1 MQGFTK
7 VPYIHAGFPKID
19 AVGKFRANVVNELD
33 QQQVV
38 LNREVKDMK
47 AYIGKSNIQTPSN
60 SLRVKKNN
68 KSPLKFEAYLDKSG
82 YTKLTDN
89 IIKEIKRKIEIAM
102 EEALVIASVN
112 TTDEIVNMR
121 RAFKGEYNPS
131 ERTSGDLYDKVGN
144 SLWYGRK
151 QSAGANQFIS
161 FNAGSYDV
169 GQSHEQEPTGVIG
182 SRGANLTE
190 LTAEGTGSF
199 RINSHPL
206 GGTKRLVNHL
216 KNARGG

>member
-1 MQGFTK
+1 MKGFTK

-19 AVGKFRANVVNELD
+19 AVGKFRANVVNQLD

-47 AYIGKSNIQTPSN
+47 AYIGKSNIQTPTN

-82 YTKLTDN
+82 YKKLTDN
-89 IIKEIKRKIEIAM
+89 INKEIKIKMEMAM
-102 EEALVIASVN
+102 EEALVIASAN
-112 TTDEIVNMR
+112 TTDEIINMR
-121 RAFKGEYNPS
+121 RAFKGEYSPN
-131 ERTSGDLYDKVGN
+131 EATSGDLYDVVGN

-151 QSAGANQFIS
+151 QSKGANQFIS

-206 GGTKRLVNHL
+206 SGTKRLVNHL
-216 KNARGG
+216 KNERGG

>member
-1 MQGFTK
+1 MKGFTK
-7 VPYIHAGFPKID
+7 VPYIHAGFPRID
-19 AVGKFRANVVNELD
+19 AVGKFRANVVNELNE
-33 QQQVV
+33 QQVV

-47 AYIGKSNIQTPSN
+47 AYIGKSNIRTPTN
-60 SLRVKKNN
+60 SLRVNQN
-68 KSPLKFEAYLDKSG
+68 TKSPLKFNAYLDKSG
-82 YTKLTDN
+82 YSELTKSIN
-89 IIKEIKRKIEIAM
+89 KEIKIKMETAM

-112 TTDEIVNMR
+112 TTDEIISMR
-121 RAFKGEYNPS
+121 RAFKGEYSPS
-131 ERTSGDLYDKVGN
+131 ERTSGDLYDVVGN

-151 QSAGANQFIS
+151 QSKSANQFIS

-169 GQSHEQEPTGVIG
+169 GQPHEQEPTGVIG

>member
-1 MQGFTK
+1 MKGFTK
-7 VPYIHAGFPKID
+7 VPYIHAGFPRID

-47 AYIGKSNIQTPSN
+47 AYIGKSNIQTPTN
-60 SLRVKKNN
+60 SLNVKKNT

-89 IIKEIKRKIEIAM
+89 IIKEIKRKIEMVM
-102 EEALVIASVN
+102 EDALVVASVN

-121 RAFKGEYNPS
+121 RAFKGEYNSS

-169 GQSHEQEPTGVIG
+169 GQPHEQEPTGVIG

>member
-1 MQGFTK
+1 MKGFTK
-7 VPYIHAGFPKID
+7 VPYIHAGFPRID
-19 AVGKFRANVVNELD
+19 AVGKFRANVVNQLNE
-33 QQQVV
+33 QQAV
-38 LNREVKDMK
+38 LNKEVKDMK
-47 AYIGKSNIQTPSN
+47 AYLGKHSIRTPT
-60 SLRVKKNN
+60 N
-68 KSPLKFEAYLDKSG
+68 KLKVSRTNGPLKFEAYLDKSG
-82 YTKLTDN
+82 YKSAFRFIN
-89 IIKEIKRKIEIAM
+89 KQIKIKMEMAM

-112 TTDEIVNMR
+112 TTDEIISMR
-121 RAFKGEYNPS
+121 RAFKGEYSPS
-131 ERTSGDLYDKVGN
+131 ERTSGDLYDVVGN

-151 QSAGANQFIS
+151 QSKGANQFIS

-169 GQSHEQEPTGVIG
+169 GQPHEQEPTGVIG

-199 RINSHPL
+199 KINSHPL

>member
-1 MQGFTK
+1 MKGFTK
-7 VPYIHAGFPKID
+7 VPYIHAGFPRID
-19 AVGKFRANVVNELD
+19 AVGKFRANVVNQLNE
-33 QQQVV
+33 QQAV
-38 LNREVKDMK
+38 LNKEVKDMK
-47 AYIGKSNIQTPSN
+47 AYLGKHSIRTPT
-60 SLRVKKNN
+60 N
-68 KSPLKFEAYLDKSG
+68 KLKVSRTNGPLKFEAYLDKSG
-82 YTKLTDN
+82 YKSAFRFIN
-89 IIKEIKRKIEIAM
+89 KQIKIKMQMAM

-112 TTDEIVNMR
+112 TTDEIISMR
-121 RAFKGEYNPS
+121 RAFKGEYSPS
-131 ERTSGDLYDKVGN
+131 ERASGDLYDVVGN

-151 QSAGANQFIS
+151 QSKAANQFIS

-169 GQSHEQEPTGVIG
+169 GQPHEQEPTGVIG

>member
-1 MQGFTK
+1 MKGFTK
-7 VPYIHAGFPKID
+7 VPYIHAGFPRID
-19 AVGKFRANVVNELD
+19 AIGKFRANVVNELNE
-33 QQQVV
+33 QQAV

-60 SLRVKKNN
+60 SLRVNN
-68 KSPLKFEAYLDKSG
+68 DTESPLKFEAYLDKSG
-82 YTKLTDN
+82 YGKLIKSIN
-89 IIKEIKRKIEIAM
+89 KEIKIKMQMAM

-121 RAFKGEYNPS
+121 RAFKGEYSPS
-131 ERTSGDLYDKVGN
+131 EATSGDLYDKVGN

-151 QSAGANQFIS
+151 QSKGANQFIS

-169 GQSHEQEPTGVIG
+169 GQPHEQEPTGVIG
-182 SRGANLTE
+182 ERGANLTKI
-190 LTAEGTGSF
+190 TAEGTGSF
-199 RINSHPL
+199 RMKTHPL

-216 KNARGG
+216 KNGRGN

>member
-1 MQGFTK
+1 MKGFTK
-7 VPYIHAGFPKID
+7 VPYIHAGFPRID
-19 AVGKFRANVVNELD
+19 AVGKFRANVVNQLNE
-33 QQQVV
+33 QQAV
-38 LNREVKDMK
+38 LNKEVKDMK
-47 AYIGKSNIQTPSN
+47 AYLGKHSIRTPT
-60 SLRVKKNN
+60 N
-68 KSPLKFEAYLDKSG
+68 KLKVSRTNGPLKFEAYLDKSG
-82 YTKLTDN
+82 YKSAFRFIN
-89 IIKEIKRKIEIAM
+89 KEIKIKMEMAM

-112 TTDEIVNMR
+112 TTDEIISMR
-121 RAFKGEYNPS
+121 RAFKGEYSPS
-131 ERTSGDLYDKVGN
+131 ERTSGDLYDVVGN

-151 QSAGANQFIS
+151 QSKGANQFIS

-169 GQSHEQEPTGVIG
+169 GQPHEQEPTGVIG

-199 RINSHPL
+199 KINSHPL

>member
-1 MQGFTK
+1 MKGFTK
-7 VPYIHAGFPKID
+7 VPYIHAGFPRID
-19 AVGKFRANVVNELD
+19 AVGKFRANVVNQLNE
-33 QQQVV
+33 QQAV
-38 LNREVKDMK
+38 LNKEVKDMK
-47 AYIGKSNIQTPSN
+47 AYLGKHSIRTPT
-60 SLRVKKNN
+60 N
-68 KSPLKFEAYLDKSG
+68 KLKVSRTNGPLKFEAYLDKSG
-82 YTKLTDN
+82 YKSAFRFIN
-89 IIKEIKRKIEIAM
+89 KQIKIKMQMAM

-112 TTDEIVNMR
+112 TTDEIISMR
-121 RAFKGEYNPS
+121 RAFKGEYSPS
-131 ERTSGDLYDKVGN
+131 ERASGDLYDVVGN

-151 QSAGANQFIS
+151 QSKGANQFIS

-169 GQSHEQEPTGVIG
+169 GQPHEQEPTGVIG

>member
-7 VPYIHAGFPKID
+7 VPYIHAGFPRID
-19 AVGKFRANVVNELD
+19 AVGKFRANVVNELNE
-33 QQQVV
+33 QQAV
-38 LNREVKDMK
+38 LNKEVKDMK
-47 AYIGKSNIQTPSN
+47 AYIGKSNIQTPTN
-60 SLRVKKNN
+60 SLRVKRNTR
-68 KSPLKFEAYLDKSG
+68 SPLTFDAYLDKSG
-82 YTKLTDN
+82 YGKLIKN
-89 IIKEIKRKIEIAM
+89 INKQIKIKMKEAM
-102 EEALVIASVN
+102 NDALLTASVK
-112 TTDEIVNMR
+112 TTNEIITMS
-121 RAFKGEYNPS
+121 RAFKGKYSPS
-131 ERTSGDLYDKVGN
+131 ERTSGDLYDVVGN

-151 QSAGANQFIS
+151 QGKGANQFIS
-161 FNAGSYDV
+161 FNAGSYAD
-169 GQSHEQEPTGVIG
+169 GQSFEQEPTGVLG

>member
-1 MQGFTK
+1 MKGFTK
-7 VPYIHAGFPKID
+7 VPYIHAGFPRID
-19 AVGKFRANVVNELD
+19 AVGKFRENVVNELNE
-33 QQQVV
+33 QQAV

-47 AYIGKSNIQTPSN
+47 AYLGKHSIRTPT
-60 SLRVKKNN
+60 N
-68 KSPLKFEAYLDKSG
+68 KLKVSRTNGPLKFEAYLDKSG
-82 YTKLTDN
+82 YKSAFRFIN
-89 IIKEIKRKIEIAM
+89 KQIKIKMQMAM

-112 TTDEIVNMR
+112 TTDEIISMR
-121 RAFKGEYNPS
+121 RAFKGEYSPS
-131 ERTSGDLYDKVGN
+131 ERTSGDLYDVVGN

-151 QSAGANQFIS
+151 QSKAANQFIS

-169 GQSHEQEPTGVIG
+169 GQPHEQEPTGVIG

>member
-1 MQGFTK
+1 MKGFTK
-7 VPYIHAGFPKID
+7 VPYIHAGFPRID
-19 AVGKFRANVVNELD
+19 AVGKFRANVVNQLNE
-33 QQQVV
+33 QQAV
-38 LNREVKDMK
+38 LNKEVKDMK
-47 AYIGKSNIQTPSN
+47 AYLGKHSIRTPT
-60 SLRVKKNN
+60 N
-68 KSPLKFEAYLDKSG
+68 KLKVSRTNGPLKFEAYLDKSG
-82 YTKLTDN
+82 YKSAFRFIN
-89 IIKEIKRKIEIAM
+89 KQIKIKMQMAM

-112 TTDEIVNMR
+112 TTDEIISMR
-121 RAFKGEYNPS
+121 RAFKGEYSPS
-131 ERTSGDLYDKVGN
+131 ERTSGDLYDVVGN

-151 QSAGANQFIS
+151 QSKGANQFIS

-169 GQSHEQEPTGVIG
+169 GQPHEQEPTGVIG

>member
-1 MQGFTK
+1 MKGFTK
-7 VPYIHAGFPKID
+7 VPYIHAGFPRID
-19 AVGKFRANVVNELD
+19 AVGKFRANVVNQLNE
-33 QQQVV
+33 QQAV
-38 LNREVKDMK
+38 LNKEVKDMK
-47 AYIGKSNIQTPSN
+47 AYLGKHSIRTPT
-60 SLRVKKNN
+60 N
-68 KSPLKFEAYLDKSG
+68 KLKVSRTNGPLKFEAYLDKSG
-82 YTKLTDN
+82 YKSAFRFIN
-89 IIKEIKRKIEIAM
+89 KQIKIKMQMAM

-112 TTDEIVNMR
+112 TTDEIISMR
-121 RAFKGEYNPS
+121 RAFKGEYSPS
-131 ERTSGDLYDKVGN
+131 ERASGDLYDVVGN

-151 QSAGANQFIS
+151 QSKGANQFIS

-169 GQSHEQEPTGVIG
+169 GQPHEQEPTGVIG

-199 RINSHPL
+199 KINSHPL

>member
-1 MQGFTK
+1 MRGFTK
-7 VPYIHAGFPKID
+7 VPYIHAGFPRID
-19 AVGKFRANVVNELD
+19 AVGKFRENVVEVLD
-33 QQQVV
+33 QQQPV

-47 AYIGKSNIQTPSN
+47 AYIGKHSIRTPTNKLTVS
-60 SLRVKKNN
+60 RNN
-68 KSPLKFEAYLDKSG
+68 KSPLTFEAYIDKSG
-82 YTKLTDN
+82 YDSAFRFIN
-89 IIKEIKRKIEIAM
+89 KEIKMKM
-102 EEALVIASVN
+102 VEALEAALTDASFK
-112 TTDEIVNMR
+112 TIDEVVNMR
-121 RAFKGEYNPS
+121 RAFKGEYSPS
-131 ERTSGDLYDKVGN
+131 ERTSGDLYDIVGN
-144 SLWYGRK
+144 SLFYGRK
-151 QSAGANQFIS
+151 QSAGANQFIL

-169 GQSHEQEPTGVIG
+169 GQSFDQEPTGVIG

>member
-131 ERTSGDLYDKVGN
+131 ERTGGDLYDKVGN

>member
-1 MQGFTK
+1 MKGFTK

-19 AVGKFRANVVNELD
+19 AVGKFRANVVNELN

-47 AYIGKSNIQTPSN
+47 KYLGKHSIRTPTNKLKTSRN
-60 SLRVKKNN
+60 T

-82 YTKLTDN
+82 YDSAFRFINKQ
-89 IIKEIKRKIEIAM
+89 IKIKMEMAM
-102 EEALVIASVN
+102 QEALVIASVN
-112 TTDEIVNMR
+112 TTDEIISMR
-121 RAFKGEYNPS
+121 RAFKGEYSPS

-151 QSAGANQFIS
+151 QSAGTNQFIS
-161 FNAGSYDV
+161 FYAGSYDK
-169 GQSHEQEPTGVIG
+169 GQSFEQEPTGVIG